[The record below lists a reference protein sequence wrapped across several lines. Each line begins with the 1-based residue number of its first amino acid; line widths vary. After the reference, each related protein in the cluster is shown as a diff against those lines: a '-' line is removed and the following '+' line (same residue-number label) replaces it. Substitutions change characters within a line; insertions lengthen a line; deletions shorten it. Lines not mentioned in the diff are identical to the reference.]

1 MALSYGSNV
10 AGNISSY
17 VNTIYEDAL
26 LVARDNTLAT
36 QLFTVYRDWSGT
48 ATRSLEEY
56 GSANINDIGDADDLA
71 SQVFTPSNLA
81 TLTPGEAGGQ
91 FLLTDLRVESD
102 PFAVRQQAA
111 LELGAAMAYKI
122 DYDAF
127 KAFEDFTGG
136 TVGGAGTTI
145 TWGHFFAMA
154 SRLRAQNA
162 PRPWIFVCHPYQW
175 HRLASASSVANT
187 SRSDAP
193 EYVREEIARAYFM
206 ANMAGVD
213 IFTTNNI
220 IPDSGDDDAYV
231 AMFHPMALAYD
242 QRRAPRLEPERDAS
256 RRAWELNMTSVFAT
270 GVWRPKWGILGEF
283 DAAAPS
289 S

>member
-17 VNTIYEDAL
+17 INTIYQDAL

-56 GSANINDIGDADDLA
+56 GTANIQDVGDADDLA
-71 SQVFTPSNLA
+71 SQVFTPANLA
-81 TLTPGEAGGQ
+81 TLTPAEAGGQ

-127 KAFEDFTGG
+127 TAFESFTGG

-206 ANMAGVD
+206 ASMAGVD
-213 IFTTNNI
+213 IFTTNNL
-220 IPDSGDDDAYV
+220 IPDGSDDVDCG
-231 AMFHPMALAYD
+231 MFHPLAAAYD

-270 GVWRPKWGILGEF
+270 GVWRKKCGILGTF

>member
-1 MALSYGSNV
+1 MALSYGANV

-26 LVARDNTLAT
+26 LVARDNTLYT
-36 QLFTVYRDWSGT
+36 GLVTVYRDWSGT
-48 ATRSLEEY
+48 ATRSIEEY
-56 GSANINDIGDADDLA
+56 GTANIQDIGDADDLA

-81 TLTPGEAGGQ
+81 TLTPAEAGGQ
-91 FLLTDLRVESD
+91 FLLTDLRVETD

-122 DYDAF
+122 DYDGFANLSSL
-127 KAFEDFTGG
+127 TGG
-136 TVGGAGTTI
+136 TVGSAGTTI

-154 SRLRAQNA
+154 SRLRGQNA
-162 PRPWIFVCHPYQW
+162 PRPWVFVCHPYQW

-187 SRSDAP
+187 SHSDAP
-193 EYVREEIARAYFM
+193 EYVREEIARTFYVQTIG
-206 ANMAGVD
+206 GVD

-220 IPDSGDDDAYV
+220 IPDASDDAYC

-256 RRAWELNMTSVFAT
+256 RRAWELNLTSVYAT
-270 GVWRPKWGILGEF
+270 GVWRKKWGIQGIF
-283 DAAAPS
+283 DAAVPS

>member
-17 VNTIYEDAL
+17 VNTIFQDAL

-56 GSANINDIGDADDLA
+56 GTANIQDIGDADDLA
-71 SQVFTPSNLA
+71 SQVFTPANLA
-81 TLTPGEAGGQ
+81 TLTPLEAGGQ

-127 KAFEDFTGG
+127 SNISSLTGG
-136 TVGGAGTTI
+136 TVGSATTTI
-145 TWGHFFAMA
+145 TWGYFFSMA
-154 SRLRAQNA
+154 ARLRAQNA
-162 PRPWIFVCHPYQW
+162 PRPWIFVCHPYHW
-175 HRLASASSVANT
+175 HVLASASSVAHT
-187 SRSDAP
+187 SSSDAP

-206 ANMAGVD
+206 SSMAGVD

-220 IPDSGDDDAYV
+220 IPDGDDDAYC
-231 AMFHPMALAYD
+231 AMFHPMAFAYD

-270 GVWRPKWGILGEF
+270 GVWRKKWGIQGIF
-283 DAAAPS
+283 DAAAPDG
-289 S
+289 